1 MVVQLWKLE
10 EVDINLVV
18 SKGSI
23 MLRKFALSMLKRSG
37 LLSRPNPFF
46 VSNLYSIGYL
56 LKSRKKYDELRKDHV
71 ACIMCTWD
79 EKFMVPL
86 AIKSSKNFVSR
97 YIIVDKDGS
106 TVPAIKK
113 CNDRWGLDIEIYVK
127 PNLDLRESRAFALS
141 KIDEPWIMIQDGD
154 EVFHT
159 DGPNSIFTL
168 RKYMCRRNI
177 ILCAPLNIL
186 QGDFYHTS
194 QGGTRMSPHPFVYHN
209 NGTIRPPPPP
219 KDQLVMDGWKI
230 RLPYVYKFNCRVKSP
245 KSLFLRIKTRNLR
258 RNKEEFEG
266 CENLEEYA
274 IKKMGITDLYEKSK
288 QWYDAYLNNLR
299 IYDEKK
305 WGYYPK
311 ILREYMSSH

>member
-1 MVVQLWKLE
+1 MVVQLWKLK

-18 SKGSI
+18 SKGLI
-23 MLRKFALSMLKRSG
+23 MLRKFALSMLKKSG
-37 LLSRPNPFF
+37 LLSHPNPFF
-46 VSNLYSIGYL
+46 VSNLYNIGYF
-56 LKSRKKYDELRKDHV
+56 LKSRKKYDELRKGHV

-113 CNDRWGLDIEIYVK
+113 CKDKLGLDIDIYVK
-127 PNLDLRESRAFALS
+127 PDLDLRESRAFASS

-177 ILCAPLNIL
+177 VLCAPLNIL

-194 QGGTRMSPHPFVYHN
+194 DRYTRMRPHPFIYHN

-245 KSLFLRIKTRNLR
+245 SSLFLRIKTRNLR
-258 RNKEEFEG
+258 RKKEEFEG
-266 CENLEEYA
+266 YKNLKEYA
-274 IKKMGITDLYEKSK
+274 IEKMGITHLDEKSR
-288 QWYDAYLNNLR
+288 QWYNTYLNNLPM
-299 IYDEKK
+299 YDKEK
-305 WGYYPK
+305 WGYYPE
-311 ILREYMSSH
+311 ILREYMSNQ